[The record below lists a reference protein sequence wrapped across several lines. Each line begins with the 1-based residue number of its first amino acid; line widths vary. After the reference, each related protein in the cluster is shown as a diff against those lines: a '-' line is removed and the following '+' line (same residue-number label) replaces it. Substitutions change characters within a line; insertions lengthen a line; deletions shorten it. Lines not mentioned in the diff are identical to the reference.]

1 MSIIFLLFAT
11 LRDWQFHRI
20 CFVSETLEYIYT
32 SSASLPRIS
41 GR

>member
-1 MSIIFLLFAT
+1 LK
-11 LRDWQFHRI
+11 
-20 CFVSETLEYIYT
+20 YIYT

>member
-1 MSIIFLLFAT
+1 LKLQKKREMPEEEQLAWDIVIEALK
-11 LRDWQFHRI
+11 
-20 CFVSETLEYIYT
+20 YIYT